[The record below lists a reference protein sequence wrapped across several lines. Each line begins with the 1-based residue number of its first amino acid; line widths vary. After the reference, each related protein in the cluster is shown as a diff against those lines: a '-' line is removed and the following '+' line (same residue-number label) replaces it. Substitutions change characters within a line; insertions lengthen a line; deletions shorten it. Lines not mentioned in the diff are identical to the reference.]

1 MPRNNELKKILLI
14 GSGPIVIGQGCEFDY
29 SGVQACKALR
39 EEGYRVV
46 LVNSNPATI
55 MTDPEFADR
64 TYIEPI
70 TAEVIEAIIDREKPD
85 AILPTMGGQTAL
97 NAAMEL
103 NRNGALARHNVKLIG
118 ANAQAIAKGEDRQLF
133 KEAMLR
139 IGLDVPRSGIAHSV
153 EDAGRVADAIGSF
166 PLIIRPAFTLG
177 GSGGGIAYNREELA
191 EIAGRGLA
199 ISPVN
204 EVLIEESLVGWKEFE
219 MEVMR
224 DRADNCVVVC
234 SIENFDPMGIHTGDS
249 ITVAPV
255 QTLTDK
261 EFQMMRDAAFA
272 VIREIG
278 VETGGSNIQF
288 AVNPENGRMVV
299 IEMNPRVSRSSALA
313 SKATGFPIAKIAA
326 KLAVGYTLDEIK
338 NDITRETPAS
348 FEPTIDYCVVK
359 VPRFTFEK
367 FPQAD
372 PTLTTQMKSVGEAM
386 AIGRTFKEALQKA
399 LRSLEIKRF
408 GLIGDGNENEVD
420 AETLRLKLAVPNAER
435 IFYIGQAF
443 ENGMLV
449 EEIFE
454 LTKID
459 RWFLRNVQQIVEE
472 NSRLRLSGKIAV
484 PAVNQTEDRGAAF
497 QPVGTAGVPA
507 VAPSGCRPVNP
518 RAPVIQT
525 RRRIP
530 HWEQQGATFFI
541 TFRLADAVPQ
551 KLLRQWKEEL
561 ETWRKFHPEPW
572 DALTKD
578 EYQNRFHDARE
589 AWLDQGHGE
598 CILRRPQIAATI
610 ANSLRHFDGDR
621 YALDSFVVMP
631 NHVHVLVRP
640 HEAHSLSEIL
650 HSWKSFSAKEINK
663 LRERSGA
670 VWQDE
675 NYDRMVRD
683 FAELERYRDYIKEN
697 PVAAKL
703 GDGEFIL
710 ELSEDAAGETPASLA
725 DKMSAPQQMPAP
737 LLLRA
742 KKLGFSDRQLAI
754 AGGAPEKAIRSQR
767 IAQNIT
773 PTYRLVDTCAA
784 EFEAY
789 TPYYYSTYG
798 SENERRE
805 SGKRK
810 IMILGGGP
818 NRIGQGIE
826 FDYCC
831 VHAAFALRELGF
843 ETIMVNSNPETV
855 STDYDT
861 SDKLYFEPLT
871 LEDVLNIYDQEK
883 PEGVVVQF
891 GGQTPLNL
899 ADGLKAAGVPILGT
913 QPESIEMAEDR
924 KLFAVML
931 DKLGLRQTPNGS
943 AVSMKQAV
951 AIANRIGYPVLVRPS
966 FVLGGRGMELVYNE
980 SDLRR
985 YVAAAIDLGRARVPR
1000 AVSDIPSDTLEEPPQ
1015 NAEPSALDVRPARPI
1030 LIDRFLEDAME
1041 VDVDCIS
1048 DGETTVI
1055 GAIMEHIEQAGI
1067 HSGDSACVIPTF
1079 SLTKTVLAEISSA
1092 TKAMARELNVRGL
1105 MNVQFA
1111 VKGEDVYVL
1120 EVNPRASRTVPFV
1133 SKAIGVPLAKLAAKV
1148 MAGKTLSELGF
1159 TKEIVPKHFSVKEAV
1174 FPFLRYQGQDIS
1186 LGPEMKSTGEVMG
1199 IDHDLGL
1206 AYAKS
1211 QMAAPP
1217 PLPKSGNVFV
1227 SVKDS
1232 DKTSVVSVVRE
1243 FVKLG
1248 FGIIA
1253 TSGTATALEAARV
1266 PVTRVFK
1273 IREGRP
1279 NVLDRVKNGDISFII
1294 NSPSGKI
1301 PREDEVTIRNAAI
1314 AQKIPIMTTL
1324 RAAQASVYGIRSL
1337 QKNKVRVRSL
1347 QEYHAAK

>member
-153 EDAGRVADAIGSF
+153 EDAGKVADAIGSF

-443 ENGMLV
+443 ENGMSV

-472 NSRLRLSGKIAV
+472 DSRLRSNGV
-484 PAVNQTEDRGAAF
+484 S
-497 QPVGTAGVPA
+497 PVGLARA
-507 VAPSGCRPVNP
+507 FRP
-518 RAPVIQT
+518 
-525 RRRIP
+525 
-530 HWEQQGATFFI
+530 W
-541 TFRLADAVPQ
+541 
-551 KLLRQWKEEL
+551 
-561 ETWRKFHPEPW
+561 
-572 DALTKD
+572 
-578 EYQNRFHDARE
+578 
-589 AWLDQGHGE
+589 
-598 CILRRPQIAATI
+598 
-610 ANSLRHFDGDR
+610 
-621 YALDSFVVMP
+621 
-631 NHVHVLVRP
+631 
-640 HEAHSLSEIL
+640 
-650 HSWKSFSAKEINK
+650 
-663 LRERSGA
+663 
-670 VWQDE
+670 
-675 NYDRMVRD
+675 
-683 FAELERYRDYIKEN
+683 
-697 PVAAKL
+697 
-703 GDGEFIL
+703 
-710 ELSEDAAGETPASLA
+710 
-725 DKMSAPQQMPAP
+725 
-737 LLLRA
+737 
-742 KKLGFSDRQLAI
+742 
-754 AGGAPEKAIRSQR
+754 
-767 IAQNIT
+767 
-773 PTYRLVDTCAA
+773 
-784 EFEAY
+784 
-789 TPYYYSTYG
+789 
-798 SENERRE
+798 
-805 SGKRK
+805 
-810 IMILGGGP
+810 
-818 NRIGQGIE
+818 
-826 FDYCC
+826 
-831 VHAAFALRELGF
+831 
-843 ETIMVNSNPETV
+843 
-855 STDYDT
+855 
-861 SDKLYFEPLT
+861 
-871 LEDVLNIYDQEK
+871 
-883 PEGVVVQF
+883 
-891 GGQTPLNL
+891 NL
-899 ADGLKAAGVPILGT
+899 
-913 QPESIEMAEDR
+913 
-924 KLFAVML
+924 
-931 DKLGLRQTPNGS
+931 
-943 AVSMKQAV
+943 
-951 AIANRIGYPVLVRPS
+951 
-966 FVLGGRGMELVYNE
+966 
-980 SDLRR
+980 
-985 YVAAAIDLGRARVPR
+985 
-1000 AVSDIPSDTLEEPPQ
+1000 
-1015 NAEPSALDVRPARPI
+1015 
-1030 LIDRFLEDAME
+1030 DRFLVRYVHGE
-1041 VDVDCIS
+1041 VKILADCP
-1048 DGETTVI
+1048 I
-1055 GAIMEHIEQAGI
+1055 GAQNGAALLRHLPTCRC
-1067 HSGDSACVIPTF
+1067 SA
-1079 SLTKTVLAEISSA
+1079 A
-1092 TKAMARELNVRGL
+1092 TLLRNGKKNWKRGG
-1105 MNVQFA
+1105 NFIQNR
-1111 VKGEDVYVL
+1111 GT
-1120 EVNPRASRTVPFV
+1120 RA
-1133 SKAIGVPLAKLAAKV
+1133 
-1148 MAGKTLSELGF
+1148 
-1159 TKEIVPKHFSVKEAV
+1159 
-1174 FPFLRYQGQDIS
+1174 
-1186 LGPEMKSTGEVMG
+1186 
-1199 IDHDLGL
+1199 
-1206 AYAKS
+1206 
-1211 QMAAPP
+1211 
-1217 PLPKSGNVFV
+1217 
-1227 SVKDS
+1227 
-1232 DKTSVVSVVRE
+1232 
-1243 FVKLG
+1243 
-1248 FGIIA
+1248 
-1253 TSGTATALEAARV
+1253 
-1266 PVTRVFK
+1266 TR
-1273 IREGRP
+1273 
-1279 NVLDRVKNGDISFII
+1279 
-1294 NSPSGKI
+1294 
-1301 PREDEVTIRNAAI
+1301 A
-1314 AQKIPIMTTL
+1314 
-1324 RAAQASVYGIRSL
+1324 
-1337 QKNKVRVRSL
+1337 
-1347 QEYHAAK
+1347 